1 MQSGSHP
8 RSATPVRPP
17 GRPRLY
23 EPDAERIRIL
33 TSALEVLQ
41 RSAGQEATVA
51 DILEQSGLSTRAF
64 YRHFDTKEDVIRALY
79 RSDAES
85 FGAHLWRRVQA
96 ASSEDGLEV
105 WVNEMLGLAYDRRRA
120 ERVSALSSPM
130 VDRVIAGSDEQR
142 LGVAVLVEPLH
153 SVLVTG
159 LADGYFPAARPD
171 VDVLTIGAMV
181 WEAIAWARTGTVTL
195 SRRQAV
201 EQVLRFSLPALQ
213 GVGSGAT

>member
-1 MQSGSHP
+1 
-8 RSATPVRPP
+8 
-17 GRPRLY
+17 
-23 EPDAERIRIL
+23 L

-41 RSAGQEATVA
+41 RSGGQEATVA

-79 RSDAES
+79 RRDAES
-85 FGAHLWRRVQA
+85 FGSHLCRRVAA
-96 ASSEDGLEV
+96 ASPEEGLEV
-105 WVNEMLGLAYDRRRA
+105 WVNETLGLAYDRRRA

-130 VDRVIAGSDEQR
+130 VERVIAASEEQR
-142 LGVAVLVEPLH
+142 LGVALLVEPLH
-153 SVLVTG
+153 AVLVAG

-181 WEAIAWARTGTVTL
+181 WEAVAWARTGTVTL

-201 EQVLRFSLPALQ
+201 DQILRFTLPALR
-213 GVGSGAT
+213 GSRSEAS